1 MSGRRRKLMK
11 DFTAIL
17 RREDGAV
24 LVEFALIL
32 PVMLLFFAV
41 TIEAGRMLWTY
52 QQIVSGVRDASRYLG
67 RAAPYEIC
75 PGFTGPTEPL
85 ASRIEDIVG
94 DDVSGVSLFG
104 SGVTLGPVVYS
115 VACADDSGETTGFGT
130 APDDY
135 ADVKVMIGAVTAD
148 VTIDFPL
155 GNVFSLFGAALGPLT
170 TTVRDQVRIYG
181 Q

>member
-1 MSGRRRKLMK
+1 MPGRAFSTVK
-11 DFTAIL
+11 DRIAGLF

-85 ASRIEDIVG
+85 ASRIEDIVEE
-94 DDVSGVSLFG
+94 DVGGVSIFG
-104 SGVTLGPVVYS
+104 SGVSIDS
-115 VACADDSGETTGFGT
+115 VTYTVTCADDSGEDGG
-130 APDDY
+130 PDDY
-135 ADVKVMIGAVTAD
+135 ADDKVMIGTVTAD
-148 VTIDFPL
+148 VTIALPL
-155 GNVFSLFGAALGPLT
+155 GNVFSLFGASLGPIDV
-170 TTVRDQVRIYG
+170 TVFDRMRIYG

>member
-1 MSGRRRKLMK
+1 MPGRAFSTVK
-11 DFTAIL
+11 DRVAGLF

-85 ASRIEDIVG
+85 ASRIEDIVEE
-94 DDVSGVSLFG
+94 DVGGVSIFG
-104 SGVTLGPVVYS
+104 TGVSIESVSYT
-115 VACADDSGETTGFGT
+115 VACTDDSGEDGG
-130 APDDY
+130 PDDF
-135 ADVKVMIGAVTAD
+135 ADDKVMIGTVTAA
-148 VTIDFPL
+148 VTIDLPL
-155 GNVFSLFGAALGPLT
+155 GNVFSLFGAGLGPINA
-170 TTVRDQVRIYG
+170 TVFDRMRIYG